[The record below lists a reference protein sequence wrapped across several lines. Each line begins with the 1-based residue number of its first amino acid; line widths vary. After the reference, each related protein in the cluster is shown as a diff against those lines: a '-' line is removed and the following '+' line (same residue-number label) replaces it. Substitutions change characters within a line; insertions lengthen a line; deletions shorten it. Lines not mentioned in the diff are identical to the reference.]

1 MKNYVP
7 AYLEVSLWS
16 KAQFK
21 NKIFERRID
30 LYIPNLIELHWK
42 IQISKISE
50 KDFRVMN
57 ESLHKNFK
65 I

>member
-7 AYLEVSLWS
+7 EYLEVRLWS

-21 NKIFERRID
+21 NKIFHRRKD
-30 LYIPNLIELHWK
+30 LYIPDLIKLHRK
-42 IQISKISE
+42 IQVSNISE

-57 ESLHKNFK
+57 ES
-65 I
+65 